1 VSLDDQASE
10 PLVERYAFIDPFW
23 EEAEPADYAGQQ
35 KPVVALSPGG
45 WATRYS
51 LTARCFRVPA
61 SWGQARF
68 LQEAPALARLEDG
81 RAREGSKP
89 C

>member
-1 VSLDDQASE
+1 MSREDQASE

-35 KPVVALSPGG
+35 KPDVALSPGC
-45 WATRYS
+45 WPIRYT

-61 SWGQARF
+61 RWDQARF
-68 LQEAPALARLEDG
+68 LQEAPELARREDE
-81 RAREGSKP
+81 RAP
-89 C
+89 